1 MMKRILVLLLILAI
15 GGMVLG
21 QSGVYRLRVVSWN
34 CKAFSRGV
42 LVQGTV
48 RNISTRPLTDLRA
61 SVRVVGPG
69 LRMASNSAALQDRS
83 LMPGE
88 VAFFEVRIR
97 TNFDQV
103 NRCELWFR
111 NPRVVQIATLVPQP
125 R

>member
-1 MMKRILVLLLILAI
+1 MKRLFVLLLTLAI

-21 QSGVYRLRVVSWN
+21 QSGIYRLRVVSWS

-48 RNISTRPLTDLRA
+48 KNISSRPLSDLRA
-61 SVRVVGPG
+61 SVRVIGPG
-69 LRMASNSAALQDRS
+69 LRMASNSAVLQDRN

-88 VAFFEVRIR
+88 LASFEVRIR
-97 TNFDQV
+97 ATFDSV

-111 NPRVVQIATLVPQP
+111 NPRVVQIATLVPNP

>member
-1 MMKRILVLLLILAI
+1 MKRLLVLLLTLAI
-15 GGMVLG
+15 GGVVLG
-21 QSGVYRLRVVSWN
+21 QPSVYRLRVVSWS
-34 CKAFSRGV
+34 CKAFPRGV

-48 RNISTRPLTDLRA
+48 KNISTRTLSDLRA

-88 VAFFEVRIR
+88 LALFEVRVR
-97 TNFDQV
+97 TNFDSV

-111 NPRVVQIATLVPQP
+111 NPRVIQIATLVPNP

>member
-1 MMKRILVLLLILAI
+1 MKRLLVLFLTLAV

-21 QSGVYRLRVVSWN
+21 QSSAYRLRVVSWS

-48 RNISTRPLTDLRA
+48 RNISPRPLQDLRA
-61 SVRVVGPG
+61 SVRVIGPG
-69 LRMASNSAALQDRS
+69 LRMATNSAALQDRN

-88 VAFFEVRIR
+88 VALFEVRVR
-97 TNFDQV
+97 TGFDSV

-111 NPRVVQIATLVPQP
+111 NPRVVQIATLVPNP